1 MNIIIGHTG
10 YIGSF
15 LLKELIKEDFTIL
28 GISRQKIS
36 LKNQLKNKNFSEI
49 KFDIFKER
57 IIEKLNFNSKPIIY
71 ICAHNINTNFS
82 NKRKSIDLIYNS
94 NKIFYLNFI
103 ENIKLL
109 KPKKLIFLSSGGSL
123 YDNTN
128 KLKPSSENSTLNPL
142 SEYGLSKFILERYL
156 INLSKD
162 YQIPL
167 VISRISTIYGNSFSN
182 TKFGF
187 INYLKE
193 CSLNN
198 NFPIL
203 YGKDTYRD
211 YLNIEDLVKI
221 IIKIGNRDL
230 ISSTYNISYGESY
243 SCLEIYNKVKQ
254 NLNKSGHQL
263 KRFIDKGSRDGEN
276 SKVFISSDRLK
287 NELNWIPKI
296 NIDLGIEKFLNEII
310 N

>member
-28 GISRQKIS
+28 GISRQQIS
-36 LKNQLKNKNFSEI
+36 LQNQFKNKNFSEI

-57 IIEKLNFNSKPIIY
+57 ILDKLDFKSKPTIY
-71 ICAHNINTNFS
+71 ICAHNIKANFY

-94 NKIFYLNFI
+94 NKVFYLNFI

-128 KLKPSSENSTLNPL
+128 NLKPSSENSILNPV
-142 SEYGLSKFILERYL
+142 SEYGLGKFILEKFL

-167 VISRISTIYGNSFSN
+167 VISRISTIYGSSFSN
-182 TKFGF
+182 TTFGF

-198 NFPIL
+198 NSPIL
-203 YGKDTYRD
+203 YGKNTYRD
-211 YLNIEDLVKI
+211 YLHIEDLVKI
-221 IIKIGNRDL
+221 IIKIGNRNL
-230 ISSTYNISYGESY
+230 ISNIYNISYGESY

-254 NLNKSGHQL
+254 NLNKSGLQL
-263 KRFIDKGSRDGEN
+263 KGFIDKGSRDGEN